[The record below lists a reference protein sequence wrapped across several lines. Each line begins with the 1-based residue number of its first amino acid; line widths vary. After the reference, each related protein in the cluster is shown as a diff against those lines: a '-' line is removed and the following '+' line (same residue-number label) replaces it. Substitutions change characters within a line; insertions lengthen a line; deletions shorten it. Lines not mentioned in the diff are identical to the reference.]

1 MAVVP
6 TPNGG
11 NGNDKP
17 DPPGDPPR
25 NPEAIGAK
33 DCPPTKGPLP
43 HNQTP
48 TNDDSKP
55 DKGTP
60 TPWTPTPSPPCE
72 GSLPSPLPLLLLTA
86 GQQEAA
92 PVDLLVQL
100 EREFHAMVD

>member
-60 TPWTPTPSPPCE
+60 TPWTPTPSPPW
-72 GSLPSPLPLLLLTA
+72 
-86 GQQEAA
+86 QQEAA